1 MLQTKI
7 SHCEKKLVRL
17 LFDIGVVNTT
27 DDDREQQVPTV
38 ALFLQQ
44 LIYDSWQHRR
54 QDDGRA
60 GFTTTMVWRQVEQE
74 AVLIFAHIFI
84 WNPNISTEFLERILN
99 APTESAVP
107 TS

>member
-44 LIYDSWQHRR
+44 LIYDS
-54 QDDGRA
+54 
-60 GFTTTMVWRQVEQE
+60 
-74 AVLIFAHIFI
+74 
-84 WNPNISTEFLERILN
+84 
-99 APTESAVP
+99 
-107 TS
+107 

>member
-1 MLQTKI
+1 LKLTTDRHEASRGLSATAELLVITYYQSLYLKHFDTQSYWPLFMLQTKI

-44 LIYDSWQHRR
+44 LIYDS
-54 QDDGRA
+54 
-60 GFTTTMVWRQVEQE
+60 
-74 AVLIFAHIFI
+74 
-84 WNPNISTEFLERILN
+84 
-99 APTESAVP
+99 
-107 TS
+107 